1 MDLKQKKTIFW
12 SVVITLLLS
21 TSLFTWFTFE
31 GINQEGIWRGIF
43 GSLLFSSILFSLPS
57 VIFYRLLIGRIKVG
71 DGESS
76 GFYYVWISIL
86 GIIILTVLTRR
97 LGGYLSNPPR
107 ELIILYELIILLY
120 IIHKILKRFV
130 FDFKK
135 EEEQ

>member
-1 MDLKQKKTIFW
+1 MIWFIIKLNQNNSII
-12 SVVITLLLS
+12 VVIKS
-21 TSLFTWFTFE
+21 NNFISLIFRCNFQ
-31 GINQEGIWRGIF
+31 GGIWRGIF

-71 DGESS
+71 ESS

-86 GIIILTVLTRR
+86 GMIILTVLTRR

-120 IIHKILKRFV
+120 ILHKILKRFV
-130 FDFKK
+130 FDFK
-135 EEEQ
+135 EEEKQ